1 MIISQ
6 CVYFLYPVYFLSHP
20 FFASLFKG
28 PTSVLSSLATL
39 IFHSLSASF
48 FPDPTL
54 EGFSVIHTFFFYTFY
69 AMSFV
74 SDFPRQCSDQPE
86 IGIAYMTFL
95 VLCLYKKIGL
105 RKNDTRKSRK
115 EMILSD
121 PDTNSLLHVHFV
133 FLICTILLCPV
144 DILQHIAQ
152 LLIWD

>member
-1 MIISQ
+1 
-6 CVYFLYPVYFLSHP
+6 
-20 FFASLFKG
+20 
-28 PTSVLSSLATL
+28 
-39 IFHSLSASF
+39 
-48 FPDPTL
+48 
-54 EGFSVIHTFFFYTFY
+54 
-69 AMSFV
+69 MSFV